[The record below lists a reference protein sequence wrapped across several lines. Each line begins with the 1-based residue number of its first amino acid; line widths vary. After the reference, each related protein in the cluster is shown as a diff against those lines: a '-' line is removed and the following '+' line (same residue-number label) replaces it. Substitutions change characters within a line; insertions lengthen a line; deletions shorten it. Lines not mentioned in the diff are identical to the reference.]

1 MSTLLEV
8 VAFLMIV
15 AGVAAYSW
23 PAGLIVAGVG
33 YLAYRAW
40 CELGGGE

>member
-8 VAFLMIV
+8 LAFLLIV

-33 YLAYRAW
+33 VLAYRAW
-40 CELGGGE
+40 RELGGGE

>member
-8 VAFLMIV
+8 LAFLLIV

-33 YLAYRAW
+33 VLAYRAW
-40 CELGGGE
+40 TELRGDA